1 MEVFLVATMMIG
13 KAFRKVKEE
22 DMVRPR
28 VRDVCRDPSS
38 PDTSRHGVKNNSSLD
53 RSIYGGGGEDLV
65 LKKVKAP
72 ARGVPADVM
81 IVRQGS
87 GVAQASGP
95 NPMSFPSV
103 NNR

>member
-1 MEVFLVATMMIG
+1 MLE
-13 KAFRKVKEE
+13 
-22 DMVRPR
+22 
-28 VRDVCRDPSS
+28 CS
-38 PDTSRHGVKNNSSLD
+38 
-53 RSIYGGGGEDLV
+53 
-65 LKKVKAP
+65 KAP

-103 NNR
+103 NSC

>member
-1 MEVFLVATMMIG
+1 
-13 KAFRKVKEE
+13 
-22 DMVRPR
+22 MVW
-28 VRDVCRDPSS
+28 
-38 PDTSRHGVKNNSSLD
+38 
-53 RSIYGGGGEDLV
+53 
-65 LKKVKAP
+65 KAP